1 MTLENIRHKFEDD
14 AAKEEAKAKDKKIPI
29 AEAWALVAYADRIN
43 GGEYIKFPEFDAE
56 TGNVKRKP
64 NRELI
69 NDQVAVMGFRSVTVE
84 DREHGKLLA
93 DHFQGLAFDALS
105 GKANDFDQKI
115 INLITAEEVHEK
127 MGLAYMACL
136 GARYRKDIVK
146 EYRQEQ
152 MFKLGHSS
160 IHQGSVGQHLRL
172 QVTVLAKFE
181 GRAFPGSVVRA
192 TDGENLYFWTSSQTI
207 DMWPD
212 TPERFPVVGVV
223 KAHGSDKDGNQET
236 RLTRVKIVV

>member
-1 MTLENIRHKFEDD
+1 MTLENIRRQIKVDTEAD
-14 AAKEEAKAKDKKIPI
+14 AAKKELKIPI
-29 AEAWALVAYADRIN
+29 ATAWALVAYADRIN

-69 NDQVAVMGFRSVTVE
+69 ADQVAVMGFRNVTNE
-84 DREHGKLLA
+84 DRACGQVLA
-93 DHFQGLAFDALS
+93 AHFQGLVFDALS

-136 GARYRKDIVK
+136 GARYRKDIAK
-146 EYRQEQ
+146 EFRQEQ

-160 IHQGSVGQHLRL
+160 IHQGSIGQHLRL
-172 QVTVLAKFE
+172 EVTALAKFE
-181 GRAFPGSVVRA
+181 GVAFPGSVVRA
-192 TDGENLYFWTSSQTI
+192 TDGNNIYFWTSSQTI

-212 TPERFPVVGVV
+212 TPEQFPIVGVV
-223 KAHGSDKDGNQET
+223 KAHGTDRDGYQET
-236 RLTRVKIVV
+236 RLTRVKIVM

>member
-1 MTLENIRHKFEDD
+1 MTLENIRSQLAED
-14 AAKEEAKAKDKKIPI
+14 EAKRMAEKDPKIPI
-29 AEAWALVAYADRIN
+29 ATAWALVAYADRIN
-43 GGEYIKFPEFDAE
+43 NGEYIKFPEFDPE

-69 NDQVAVMGFRSVTVE
+69 ADQLAVVGFRNVTDA
-84 DREHGKLLA
+84 DRAHGQVLA

-105 GKANDFDQKI
+105 GKTNDFDQKI
-115 INLITAEEVHEK
+115 MNLITAEEVHEK

-146 EYRQEQ
+146 EFREQ
-152 MFKLGHSS
+152 QMLTLGHSS
-160 IHQGSVGQHLRL
+160 IHQGTVGQHLRL
-172 QVTVLAKFE
+172 EVTVLSKYE

-192 TDGENLYFWTSSQTI
+192 TDGSNIYFWSSSQKI

-212 TPERFPVVGVV
+212 TPERFPIIGVV
-223 KAHGSDKDGNQET
+223 KGHGIDREGFQET
-236 RLTRVKIVV
+236 RLTRVKIVM

>member
-1 MTLENIRHKFEDD
+1 MTLENIRQKLEDND
-14 AAKEEAKAKDKKIPI
+14 AEQSAKRDKKIPI

-43 GGEYIKFPEFDAE
+43 GGEYIKFPEFDAD

-69 NDQVAVMGFRSVTVE
+69 SDQVAVVGLRNVTDE
-84 DREHGKLLA
+84 DRAHGQVLA
-93 DHFQGLAFDALS
+93 DHFRGLAFDALS

-115 INLITAEEVHEK
+115 INLITAEEVHVK
-127 MGLAYMACL
+127 LGLAYMACL

-146 EYRQEQ
+146 EFRQEQ
-152 MFKLGHSS
+152 MFQLSHSS
-160 IHQGSVGQHLRL
+160 IHQGTIGQHLRL
-172 QVTVLAKFE
+172 EVTVLAKFE

-192 TDGENLYFWTSSQTI
+192 TDGTNIYFWSSSKTV

-223 KAHGSDKDGNQET
+223 KAHGLDRDGYQET
-236 RLTRVKIVV
+236 RLTRVKIVM

>member
-1 MTLENIRHKFEDD
+1 MTLENIRDQLKSDD
-14 AAKEEAKAKDKKIPI
+14 ETERARRDKKIPI
-29 AEAWALVAYADRIN
+29 ATAWALVAYADRIN
-43 GGEYIKFPEFDAE
+43 NGEYIKFPEFDPE

-69 NDQVAVMGFRSVTVE
+69 ADQLAVVGCRNVTDE
-84 DREHGKLLA
+84 DRAHGQVLA

-105 GKANDFDQKI
+105 GKTNDFDQKI
-115 INLITAEEVHEK
+115 MNLITAEEVHEK
-127 MGLAYMACL
+127 LGLAYMACL

-146 EYRQEQ
+146 EFRQEQ

-160 IHQGSVGQHLRL
+160 THQGSVGQHLRL
-172 QVTVLAKFE
+172 EVTVLSKYE

-192 TDGENLYFWTSSQTI
+192 TDGTNIYFWSSSQKI

-212 TPERFPVVGVV
+212 TPEKFPIVGVV
-223 KAHGSDKDGNQET
+223 KAHGTDREGYQET
-236 RLTRVKIVV
+236 RLTRVKIVM

>member
-1 MTLENIRHKFEDD
+1 MTLENIRSQIEAEAVEKV
-14 AAKEEAKAKDKKIPI
+14 AKQDKKIPI

-43 GGEYIKFPEFDAE
+43 HGEYIKFPEFDAE

-69 NDQVAVMGFRSVTVE
+69 NDQIAVMGFRSVTAE
-84 DREHGKLLA
+84 DRAQGERFA
-93 DHFQGLAFDALS
+93 EHFQGLVFDALS

-115 INLITAEEVHEK
+115 INLITEQEVHVK

-136 GARYRKDIVK
+136 GARYRKDAVK

-152 MFKLGHSS
+152 LFKLGHSS
-160 IHQGSVGQHLRL
+160 IHQGTVGKHLRL
-172 QVTVLAKFE
+172 DVTVLSKFE

-192 TDGENLYFWTSSQTI
+192 TDGTNIYFWSSSKMI

-212 TPERFPVVGVV
+212 TPEQFPIVGVI
-223 KAHGSDKDGNQET
+223 KAHGTDRDGYQET

>member
-1 MTLENIRHKFEDD
+1 MTLENIRSQIEAEAVEKI
-14 AAKEEAKAKDKKIPI
+14 AKRDKKIPI

-43 GGEYIKFPEFDAE
+43 NGEYIKFPEFDPE

-69 NDQVAVMGFRSVTVE
+69 SDQVAVMGFRNVTNE
-84 DREHGKLLA
+84 DRARGQVFAE
-93 DHFQGLAFDALS
+93 HFQGLAFDALS

-136 GARYRKDIVK
+136 GARYRKDVAK
-146 EYRQEQ
+146 EFREEK
-152 MFKLGHSS
+152 MFSLGHSS
-160 IHQGSVGQHLRL
+160 IHQGTVGQHLRL
-172 QVTVLAKFE
+172 QVTVLAKYE

-192 TDGENLYFWTSSQTI
+192 TDGNNIYFWSSSKMI

-212 TPERFPVVGVV
+212 SPESFPVVGVV
-223 KAHGSDKDGNQET
+223 KAHGIDRDGYQET

>member
-1 MTLENIRHKFEDD
+1 MTLENIRSQLAEY
-14 AAKEEAKAKDKKIPI
+14 EAKRMAEKDPKIPI
-29 AEAWALVAYADRIN
+29 ATAWALVAYADRIN
-43 GGEYIKFPEFDAE
+43 NGEYIKFPEFDPE

-69 NDQVAVMGFRSVTVE
+69 SDQLAVVGFRNVTDA
-84 DREHGKLLA
+84 DRAHGQVLA
-93 DHFQGLAFDALS
+93 THFQGLAFDALS
-105 GKANDFDQKI
+105 GKTNDFDQKI
-115 INLITAEEVHEK
+115 MNLITAEEVHEK

-146 EYRQEQ
+146 EFRQEQ

-160 IHQGSVGQHLRL
+160 THQGTPGQHLRL
-172 QVTVLAKFE
+172 EVTVLSKYE

-192 TDGENLYFWTSSQTI
+192 TDGTNIYFWSSSQKI

-212 TPERFPVVGVV
+212 TPEKFPIVGVV
-223 KAHGSDKDGNQET
+223 KAHGTDREGYQET
-236 RLTRVKIVV
+236 RLTRVKIVM